1 MWYVLL
7 FPILKNSVANI
18 YTAPTIH
25 IHIPHRPPNTIS
37 YRPHNLP
44 RHSPSTSP
52 STKTTIKLHLPSNRR
67 STDLHV
73 REQQCIR
80 LHQQQETIPGIRS
93 SLRPLKPHNSLLHS
107 QHPRPG
113 RVHHRTRIA
122 KLPTLASYRMHQH
135 PPPHLEH
142 LPRHPR
148 ATSRS

>member
-107 QHPRPG
+107 QHPRSG
-113 RVHHRTRIA
+113 RVHCTRTA

>member
-67 STDLHV
+67 STDLSV
-73 REQQCIR
+73 RKQQRTR
-80 LHQQQETIPGIRS
+80 LLQQQEIIPGIRS
-93 SLRPLKPHNSLLHS
+93 NLRPLRPHNSLLHS
-107 QHPRPG
+107 QHPRSG
-113 RVHHRTRIA
+113 RVHCTRTA

-135 PPPHLEH
+135 PPPHFEH
-142 LPRHPR
+142 LPRYPR
-148 ATSRS
+148 AASRS

>member
-25 IHIPHRPPNTIS
+25 IHIPRRPPNTIS
-37 YRPHNLP
+37 HRLHHLP
-44 RHSPSTSP
+44 RHPPSTNT
-52 STKTTIKLHLPSNRR
+52 STKTTIKLHLPSNHR
-67 STDLHV
+67 STDLSV
-73 REQQCIR
+73 RKQQRTR
-80 LHQQQETIPGIRS
+80 LLQQQEIIPGIRS
-93 SLRPLKPHNSLLHS
+93 NLRPLRPHNSLLHS
-107 QHPRPG
+107 QHPRSG
-113 RVHHRTRIA
+113 RVHCTRTA